1 MKYGDGMVLSLSS
14 PQQQIYDRVFSES
27 LNLNYHTYDYLPASD
42 AQLPFVFIGEQ
53 FNQDTANKSIVTGNV
68 QQTIHIYGS
77 KRQRKEVSTMMNSLK
92 FVMRK
97 IRKTDNFHISVRGL
111 NSQMM
116 VDNSTPSTLWHGIV
130 EIEFKF
136 N

>member
-1 MKYGDGMVLSLSS
+1 MVLSLSS

-53 FNQDTANKSIVTGNV
+53 LNQDTANKSIVTGNV

-77 KRQRKEVSTMMNSLK
+77 KRQRKEVSTMTNRLK
-92 FVMRK
+92 FVIRK
-97 IRKTDNFHISVRGL
+97 IRKTDILHISVRGV

-116 VDNSTPSTLWHGIV
+116 VDNSTSSTLWNGIV

>member
-1 MKYGDGMVLSLSS
+1 MVLSLSS

-97 IRKTDNFHISVRGL
+97 IRKTDNFHISVIGL

-116 VDNSTPSTLWHGIV
+116 VDNSTSSTLWHGIV

>member
-1 MKYGDGMVLSLSS
+1 MVLSLSS
-14 PQQQIYDRVFSES
+14 PQQQIYDRVFIDS

-42 AQLPFVFIGEQ
+42 EQLPFVFIGEQ
-53 FNQDTANKSIVTGNV
+53 CKQYTTNKTIVTGNV

-97 IRKTDNFHISVRGL
+97 IRKTDNFHISVIGL
-111 NSQMM
+111 NSQ
-116 VDNSTPSTLWHGIV
+116 
-130 EIEFKF
+130 
-136 N
+136 

>member
-1 MKYGDGMVLSLSS
+1 MALISSS

-53 FNQDTANKSIVTGNV
+53 FDQDTANKSTVTGNV

-97 IRKTDNFHISVRGL
+97 IRKTDNFHISVIGL